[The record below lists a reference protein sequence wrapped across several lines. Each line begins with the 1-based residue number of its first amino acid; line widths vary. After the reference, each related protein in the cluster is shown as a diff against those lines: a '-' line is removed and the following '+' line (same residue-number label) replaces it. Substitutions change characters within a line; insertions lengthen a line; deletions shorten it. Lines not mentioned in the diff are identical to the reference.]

1 MSKPSLKNDIQT
13 MLVTLSSLLWFIV
26 GFHISSYFHK
36 ESVMDLKQTLIKKE
50 SSNVSALARYN
61 HIEDVGMIRNHEGTY
76 VYHAQA
82 AQIIYDL
89 EDKLNESNKLLQAYR
104 EIGQKICKIEKQD

>member
-1 MSKPSLKNDIQT
+1 
-13 MLVTLSSLLWFIV
+13 
-26 GFHISSYFHK
+26 
-36 ESVMDLKQTLIKKE
+36 MDLKHTLIKKE